1 MVQSR
6 RDNYRVLPQL
16 SGKKRA
22 IALLVFAVTGILI
35 ALGPPHV
42 PVLAQD
48 RTIPAQTGT
57 SYATVAANGYL
68 NLTNASVNESSNFLE
83 NPWSIN
89 TTTAQ
94 VIINSTDTRAENV
107 TAVWSIDPIPL
118 VSAQII
124 EYNFEFSTQ
133 VAKNG
138 SSGPKLT
145 ATVELASS
153 EYEGWNAQSG
163 TPIFPNNTETVSVA
177 NIQGQY
183 SNGSSRTSL
192 VFEAQRVTNA
202 QPTAPAGTSTVLVQ
216 QEFPGY
222 AAGDGV
228 LHQYTIEIDRQSNRT
243 IWIADNSIIATYDLS
258 LLPSSLVFEASAGPQ
273 NLAIAT
279 LKDPVQIAVPSIVE
293 SIVTTSSGGQSP
305 SASSPSAGQS
315 SISSLQ
321 NQIDHLNGQVGNL
334 TSQNSQLQAKTSQW
348 FTQWWAGIIW
358 GGLGAGL
365 GGFLFVSG
373 TRLKTGGNGS
383 DTADDESSCPECGG
397 RMPAEAAFCGE
408 CGNVLKDT
416 KPVCPECGE
425 QMPAASTFCGDCGTQ
440 MTAKDQPPRNLPDS
454 SPSQAPTEKDRSW
467 R

>member
-6 RDNYRVLPQL
+6 RDNYRVLPR
-16 SGKKRA
+16 SIGKKRA
-22 IALLVFAVTGILI
+22 IALLVFAITGIVI

-42 PVLAQD
+42 PVSAQD

-57 SYATVAANGYL
+57 SYANVAANGDID
-68 NLTNASVNESSNFLE
+68 LTDASVNASRNFLGSWTP
-83 NPWSIN
+83 NA
-89 TTTAQ
+89 TTFHA
-94 VIINSTDTRAENV
+94 IINSTDIQAENV
-107 TAVWSIDPIPL
+107 TAVWSLDRTPL

-133 VAKNG
+133 VPKNG
-138 SSGPKLT
+138 TSGPMIT
-145 ATVELASS
+145 ASIGLANST
-153 EYEGWNAQSG
+153 YDGWYAQSG
-163 TPIFPNNTETVSVA
+163 TPIFPNNTEIASVV
-177 NIQGQY
+177 NVQGP
-183 SNGSSRTSL
+183 SRTGL

-202 QPTAPAGTSTVLVQ
+202 QPTAPPGTSTVLFQ

-228 LHQYTIEIDRQSNRT
+228 LHQYTIEIDLQSNRT

-258 LLPSSLVFEASAGPQ
+258 FLPSSLVFESSAGPQ

-279 LKDPVQIAVPSIVE
+279 LKNPVQIAIPSIVE
-293 SIVTTSSGGQSP
+293 SIVTTSSGSQSP

-358 GGLGAGL
+358 GGLGVGL

-408 CGNVLKDT
+408 CGKVLKDA

-440 MTAKDQPPRNLPDS
+440 MIAKDQPPRNLPGS
-454 SPSQAPTEKDRSW
+454 SPSQVSTEKDGFW

>member
-1 MVQSR
+1 MAQSR
-6 RDNYRVLPQL
+6 RDTYRVLPR
-16 SGKKRA
+16 SIGKKRA
-22 IALLVFAVTGILI
+22 ITLLVFAITGIVI
-35 ALGPPHV
+35 ALGPSHIPMSG
-42 PVLAQD
+42 QD

-57 SYATVAANGYL
+57 SYAAVAANGDL
-68 NLTNASVNESSNFLE
+68 NLTNPSVNASSNFLGS
-83 NPWSIN
+83 WSSN

-94 VIINSTDTRAENV
+94 AIINSTDAQRENV
-107 TAVWSIDPIPL
+107 TAVWSLDPTPL

-133 VAKNG
+133 VPTNG
-138 SSGPKLT
+138 SSGPRIT
-145 ATVELASS
+145 AFVGLASS
-153 EYEGWNAQSG
+153 NYEGWYAQSG

-202 QPTAPAGTSTVLVQ
+202 QPAASAGNRTILFQ

-228 LHQYTIEIDRQSNRT
+228 LHNYTIEIDRQSNRT
-243 IWIADNSIIATYDLS
+243 IWIADNTIIATFDLNFV
-258 LLPSSLVFEASAGPQ
+258 PSSLVFEASAAGPQ

-279 LKDPVQIAVPSIVE
+279 LKDPVQIAVPSVVE
-293 SIVTTSSGGQSP
+293 SITTISSGGQSP

-321 NQIDHLNGQVGNL
+321 NQINHLNSQVGNL

-358 GGLGAGL
+358 GSLGAGL

-373 TRLKTGGNGS
+373 TRLKTGGKESDGS
-383 DTADDESSCPECGG
+383 DEESPCPECGG
-397 RMPAEAAFCGE
+397 RMPAGAAFCGE
-408 CGNVLKDT
+408 CGNVLKET

-425 QMPAASTFCGDCGTQ
+425 QMPAASTFCGDCGTH
-440 MTAKDQPPRNLPDS
+440 MTAEDQPSRNLLGS
-454 SPSQAPTEKDRSW
+454 SPSKAPDEKDESW